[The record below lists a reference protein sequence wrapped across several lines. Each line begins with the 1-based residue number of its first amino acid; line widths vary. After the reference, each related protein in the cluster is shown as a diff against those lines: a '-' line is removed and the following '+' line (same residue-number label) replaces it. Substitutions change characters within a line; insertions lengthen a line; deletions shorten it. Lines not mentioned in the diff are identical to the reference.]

1 MDLRKLALAASLLA
15 APGIAAHA
23 DELSPIAARP
33 FAAGPVSGTAYYT
46 VEKDGYR
53 VVATLSAG
61 EEVPPFRVEATLA
74 PGQNI
79 ILSTPREVGVAPDTV
94 EIAREN
100 DALVVRQ
107 PALTN

>member
-1 MDLRKLALAASLLA
+1 MDLRKLAFATVLLA
-15 APGIAAHA
+15 ALGATAHA
-23 DELSPIAARP
+23 EELSLIAART
-33 FAAGPVSGTAYYT
+33 FATGPVSGTAYYT

-61 EEVPPFRVEATLA
+61 EGAQPFRVEATLA

-79 ILSTPREVGVAPDTV
+79 TVSTPREAGVAPDVV
-94 EIAREN
+94 EFSREN
-100 DALVVRQ
+100 DELVVRQ

>member
-1 MDLRKLALAASLLA
+1 MDLRMLVFATSLLA
-15 APGIAAHA
+15 APGVAVHA
-23 DELSPIAARP
+23 DELSPIAART

-61 EEVPPFRVEATLA
+61 EDAQPLRVEATLA

-79 ILSTPREVGVAPDTV
+79 TVSTPREVGVAPDRV

-100 DALVVRQ
+100 DTLVVRQ